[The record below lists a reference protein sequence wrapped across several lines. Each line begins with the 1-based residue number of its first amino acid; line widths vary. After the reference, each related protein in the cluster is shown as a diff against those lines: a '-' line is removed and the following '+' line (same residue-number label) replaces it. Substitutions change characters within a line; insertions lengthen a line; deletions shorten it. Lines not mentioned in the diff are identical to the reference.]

1 MNLDIDLFQIINNFA
16 GQYKFL
22 DLIGIFFAKY
32 LAYIL
37 ILAALVIIFYEKNW
51 RKRLYDFSLIT
62 ISLLLSRGLITQTI
76 RFFYH
81 RPRPYITS
89 SEILTLIDRTGEASF
104 PSGHAT
110 FFFALAVAI
119 YFVRPKWFY
128 YFLSG
133 AIVMGIARIFVGVH
147 YPIDI
152 LGGAAIGVLSVYL
165 VNKLFLNNRINS

>member
-1 MNLDIDLFQIINNFA
+1 MAFDLYLFNLINGFA
-16 GQYKFL
+16 GQSKLL

-37 ILAALVIIFYEKNW
+37 IIAALVIIFYEKNW
-51 RKRLYDFSLIT
+51 RKRLYDFSLVA

-81 RPRPYITS
+81 RPRPYIES
-89 SEILTLIDRTGEASF
+89 PEILTLIDRTGEASF

-128 YFLSG
+128 YFLAG

-147 YPIDI
+147 YPLDI
-152 LGGAAIGVLSVYL
+152 LGGAIIGWAMVY
-165 VNKLFLNNRINS
+165 VVKKYFLKNLT